1 MMFPQIY
8 KGHLIFCQVYK
19 CLTDMMFVIILPKL
33 INVNNKNTSLHVIH
47 IYNKSAVKK
56 IHIISYQHIKKS
68 YMYLFQ
74 NVYRYNSLV
83 HIFNNFVFISIMF
96 IVKIY
101 IYIYKLHQLWDP
113 LCSKNCEAVKLK
125 SCLTSDWFRHGNF
138 PFI

>member
-1 MMFPQIY
+1 MIISIEWSLIVITQGMMFPQIY

-33 INVNNKNTSLHVIH
+33 INVNNKHTSLHVIH

-83 HIFNNFVFISIMF
+83 HICKNFVFISIMF

-101 IYIYKLHQLWDP
+101 IYIYINYT
-113 LCSKNCEAVKLK
+113 NCGTPFVVKIVKL
-125 SCLTSDWFRHGNF
+125 SN
-138 PFI
+138 